1 MSLNGVFVLL
11 MASLVGFCPC
21 SACNYLELSDA
32 LNMSSANLAVRPV
45 KNWKNTT
52 TVKVN
57 IILYTVVKLDTSTQ
71 TLTTFL
77 WFTMEWTNE
86 FISWIPENY
95 CGIKSFFGS
104 FDMWQPDIY
113 IYEMTEAD
121 NKNPVILYH
130 NIHFNGTIKDS
141 KPLRIVSTCN
151 LNIFMYPFDIQH
163 CNLSFLTFF
172 ENSECVK
179 IENIYNSE
187 TVSKLSKASF
197 FGIGEWNLLDVSV
210 LLDDNIVTYT
220 ISLKRSSTVQI
231 IAFIIPICFL
241 VILDVAGM
249 FINFMEGNRIM
260 FKIVVVLGFSVLIV
274 VLNQILPTT
283 DSPPLLCLFCFT
295 CMALMVVSLM
305 GCIATSYMLN
315 LSETSTHAPPWMKF
329 CIETWLARFL
339 FFNINCSKRD
349 QIALHETKSDDFI
362 ENGTINPRF
371 AHKREDAS
379 PVTVDINNITEN
391 QLLEM
396 LLLEVQTIQQELIS
410 HETKEDGESDWYIIA
425 MVLNRLFIILYLL
438 SIIITFIVVF
448 SRWGS

>member
-11 MASLVGFCPC
+11 MASLAGFCPC
-21 SACNYLELSDA
+21 SACNYMQLSDA
-32 LNMSSANLAVRPV
+32 LNMSSENMTVRPV
-45 KNWKNTT
+45 KDWKKNTT
-52 TVKVN
+52 VQVN
-57 IILYTVVKLDTSTQ
+57 IILYTVVKLDTATQ

-77 WFTMEWTNE
+77 WFTLEWENE
-86 FISWIPENY
+86 FISWNPENY
-95 CGIKSFFGS
+95 CGIQSFFGS
-104 FDMWQPDIY
+104 FDIWQPDIY

-130 NIHFNGTIKDS
+130 NISYNGTIKDS

-151 LNIFMYPFDIQH
+151 LIIFMYPFDIQH
-163 CNLSFLTFF
+163 CDLSFTTF
-172 ENSECVK
+172 SETSESVK
-179 IENIYNSE
+179 IVWKHDSRKVYD
-187 TVSKLSKASF
+187 LSRSSF
-197 FGIGEWNLLDVSV
+197 FSIGEWNLLNISV
-210 LLDDNIVTYT
+210 VQANNMVKYT
-220 ISLKRSSTVQI
+220 ISLKRSPTVQI

-249 FINFMEGNRIM
+249 FISFTEGNRIM
-260 FKIVVVLGFSVLIV
+260 FKVVVVLGFFVLIV

-305 GCIATSYMLN
+305 GCIATSYLLN
-315 LSETSTHAPPWMKF
+315 LSETSTQTPPWMKF
-329 CIETWLARFL
+329 WIKTCLARFL

-349 QIALHETKSDDFI
+349 HISNSHGVI
-362 ENGTINPRF
+362 ENGAINPRY

-379 PVTVDINNITEN
+379 PVTVDINNITET

-410 HETKEDGESDWYIIA
+410 HKTEEDGESDWYIIA

-448 SRWGS
+448 SLWGS